1 MSVGNKGDEYDN
13 KEIIRQIINIRLE
26 IARLMGYNTYAEYS
40 LKHTMAK
47 NPATVY
53 NLLNQLLDAYKPVAI
68 NEYNAVQGFAMGM
81 EKKISPSCPG
91 TGVIIQK
98 N

>member
-1 MSVGNKGDEYDN
+1 
-13 KEIIRQIINIRLE
+13 
-26 IARLMGYNTYAEYS
+26 MGHNTYAEYS
-40 LKHTMAK
+40 LKRTMAK
-47 NPATVY
+47 TPTNVY
-53 NLLNQLLDAYKPVAI
+53 KLLEQLLEAYKPVAI